1 MFSLP
6 MLYTMEVWWS
16 GFLMSSLRILLLLGF
31 TVLILLAYNTF
42 AGVRS
47 DETFWGVVIDSVE
60 ELGIGLLIST
70 AVLSTLGRI
79 EFGDAPREIL
89 GKIVVE
95 AMLVAIG
102 VSIGTAQLGDNDDES
117 GGIEGED
124 GEPQSILSRLSM
136 AACGAVIVVSNIA
149 PTEEIVVLGLECD
162 SRHFL
167 VMVFVSLVL
176 ASTALSFSQLMGRS
190 GDGPRW
196 FRYGLGTCMTYAV
209 TLMISALILWLFGRF
224 DGRDF
229 QECLDL
235 TVVLALPGSIGASM
249 GSLLLK

>member
-1 MFSLP
+1 

-16 GFLMSSLRILLLLGF
+16 GFLMSSIRILLLLVF

-47 DETFWGVVIDSVE
+47 DETFWGVVIDSIE
-60 ELGIGLLIST
+60 ELGIGLIVST
-70 AVLSTLGRI
+70 CVLFTLGRV
-79 EFGDAPREIL
+79 ELGDDPREIL

-102 VSIGTAQLGDNDDES
+102 VSIGTAQLGGNDEDS
-117 GGIEGED
+117 GGIEGEGGD
-124 GEPQSILSRLSM
+124 PQSILSRLSM

-149 PTEEIVVLGLECD
+149 PTEEIVVLGLECN

-167 VMVFVSLVL
+167 VMVLVSLVL

-190 GDGPRW
+190 GEAPVW
-196 FRYGLGTCMTYAV
+196 FRYGLGTCMAYAV
-209 TLMISALILWLFGRF
+209 TIAISALMLWLYGRF
-224 DGRDF
+224 DGRAF

-235 TVVLALPGSIGASM
+235 TVVLALPGSIGASI